1 MHNQTK
7 QSVTFSKSNIMS
19 LITDSDDYSPGIS
32 NDGSY
37 IDQIPSFKQH
47 SQGLRCPCNNHVFH
61 GRTNF
66 ATHTKSDRHKKWL
79 ESQNANRNNHA
90 VELEKERQLVK
101 EQKLIIARLELEV
114 ARLERNMLKMT
125 EMIHMLSDINR
136 KTPLTQ
142 QETTLDLLDF

>member
-1 MHNQTK
+1 
-7 QSVTFSKSNIMS
+7 MS

-37 IDQIPSFKQH
+37 VDQIPSFNNKP
-47 SQGLRCPCNNHVFH
+47 QGLRCPCNNHVFH

-66 ATHTKSDRHKKWL
+66 ATHIKSDRHKKWL

-101 EQKLIIARLELEV
+101 EQKIIIAKLELEV
-114 ARLERNMLKMT
+114 AKLERNMLKMT
-125 EMIHMLSDINR
+125 EMIHILSDINR

>member
-1 MHNQTK
+1 
-7 QSVTFSKSNIMS
+7 MS
-19 LITDSDDYSPGIS
+19 LITDSDDYSPGMTS
-32 NDGSY
+32 DGSY
-37 IDQIPSFKQH
+37 IDQIPSFNQY

-66 ATHTKSDRHKKWL
+66 ATHIKSDRHKKWL

-101 EQKLIIARLELEV
+101 EQKIIIAKLELEV

-125 EMIHMLSDINR
+125 EMIHILSDINR
-136 KTPLTQ
+136 KITH
-142 QETTLDLLDF
+142 QETTIDLLDF

>member
-1 MHNQTK
+1 MIPKNPPK
-7 QSVTFSKSNIMS
+7 MS

-37 IDQIPSFKQH
+37 VDQIPSFNQRYGSLDNKP
-47 SQGLRCPCNNHVFH
+47 QGLRCPCNNHVFH

-66 ATHTKSDRHKKWL
+66 ATHIKSERHKKWL

-101 EQKLIIARLELEV
+101 EQKIIIARLELEV

-125 EMIHMLSDINR
+125 EMIHILSDINR

>member
-1 MHNQTK
+1 
-7 QSVTFSKSNIMS
+7 
-19 LITDSDDYSPGIS
+19 
-32 NDGSY
+32 
-37 IDQIPSFKQH
+37 
-47 SQGLRCPCNNHVFH
+47 
-61 GRTNF
+61 
-66 ATHTKSDRHKKWL
+66 L

-125 EMIHMLSDINR
+125 EMIHILSDINR

>member
-1 MHNQTK
+1 
-7 QSVTFSKSNIMS
+7 MS
-19 LITDSDDYSPGIS
+19 LITDSDEYSPGMT

-66 ATHTKSDRHKKWL
+66 ATHIKSDRHKKWL
-79 ESQNANRNNHA
+79 EAQNANRNNHA
-90 VELEKERQLVK
+90 VELEKALQLIK
-101 EQKLIIARLELEV
+101 DHKLIIAKFEV
-114 ARLERNMLKMT
+114 DNARLEHNMLKMT
-125 EMIHMLSDINR
+125 EMIHILSDNNR

-142 QETTLDLLDF
+142 KETTLDLLDF